1 MTRPSSPRDPR
12 RAQLEA
18 LVARVVLC
26 TFEGDE
32 ARTRAVT
39 GECIT
44 SPRTAAAVIG
54 ELAFQQALL
63 MTFVA
68 GKDARMILEKV
79 VTTAMEGSP

>member
-1 MTRPSSPRDPR
+1 MTRPGSPQDPR
-12 RAQLEA
+12 RQHLEA
-18 LVARVVLC
+18 LVARVTLC
-26 TFEGDE
+26 RFEGDE

-39 GECIT
+39 SECIT
-44 SPRTAAAVIG
+44 TPRVAAAVIG

-79 VTTAMEGSP
+79 IASAMEESS